1 MVPHNLLLAS
11 CVVFIFKGGI
21 FILKEN
27 ERIKELK
34 RKRVDLESELMVTP
48 KEDPLRK
55 QIATQIES
63 VQEEIRQELRKIA
76 YETEKEKA
84 IDRRTTALEEKDQK
98 AVLEKKKQL
107 QDQNKLIEDTMVNH
121 PGVLEENKGRK
132 R

>member
-55 QIATQIES
+55 QIATQIDS

-84 IDRRTTALEEKDQK
+84 IDRRTTALEEKDK
-98 AVLEKKKQL
+98 VLESRRNIR
-107 QDQNKLIEDTMVNH
+107 NKLIEDTMVNH

>member
-27 ERIKELK
+27 EVIKQIKRELFELK
-34 RKRVDLESELMVTP
+34 VELRITP
-48 KEDPLRK
+48 KDDALKLE
-55 QIATQIES
+55 QINAKIKRLEGALVREFTT
-63 VQEEIRQELRKIA
+63 IA
-76 YETEKEKA
+76 YETEEKNA
-84 IDRRTTALEEKDQK
+84 IDRRITALEENDK
-98 AVLEKKKQL
+98 VLESQRNKR
-107 QDQNKLIEDTMVNH
+107 NKLIEDTMINH

>member
-27 ERIKELK
+27 EVIKQIKRELFELK
-34 RKRVDLESELMVTP
+34 VALKMTS
-48 KEDPLRK
+48 KEDVLK
-55 QIATQIES
+55 IEQINARIEYLKKALA
-63 VQEEIRQELRKIA
+63 RELTTIA
-76 YETEKEKA
+76 IETEEEKA
-84 IDRRTTALEEKDQK
+84 IDRRTTALEEKDK
-98 AVLEKKKQL
+98 VLESRRSIR
-107 QDQNKLIEDTMVNH
+107 NKLIEDTMVNH

>member
-27 ERIKELK
+27 EVIKEIKRELFELK
-34 RKRVDLESELMVTP
+34 VALKMTS
-48 KEDPLRK
+48 KEDALK
-55 QIATQIES
+55 IEQINARIEYLKKALA
-63 VQEEIRQELRKIA
+63 RELTTIA
-76 YETEKEKA
+76 YETEIEKA
-84 IDRRTTALEEKDQK
+84 IDRRTTALEEKDK
-98 AVLEKKKQL
+98 VLESRRNIR
-107 QDQNKLIEDTMVNH
+107 NKLIEDTMVNH

>member
-48 KEDPLRK
+48 KEDPTRK

-76 YETEKEKA
+76 YKEATRKA
-84 IDRRTTALEEKDQK
+84 LKDQK

-132 R
+132 G

>member
-27 ERIKELK
+27 EIIKQIKRELFELK
-34 RKRVDLESELMVTP
+34 VELRITP
-48 KEDPLRK
+48 KDDALK
-55 QIATQIES
+55 L
-63 VQEEIRQELRKIA
+63 EEINDKIKLLDRALVRELTTIA
-76 YETEKEKA
+76 YETETEKA
-84 IDRRTTALEEKDQK
+84 IDRRTTALEEKDK
-98 AVLEKKKQL
+98 VLESRRNIR
-107 QDQNKLIEDTMVNH
+107 NKLIEDTMVNH

>member
-27 ERIKELK
+27 EVIKEIKRELFELK
-34 RKRVDLESELMVTP
+34 VALKMTSKDDALKIKEINARIEYLKKALARELT
-48 KEDPLRK
+48 
-55 QIATQIES
+55 T
-63 VQEEIRQELRKIA
+63 IA
-76 YETEKEKA
+76 YETEQEKA
-84 IDRRTTALEEKDQK
+84 IDRRTTALEEKDK
-98 AVLEKKKQL
+98 VLESRRNIR
-107 QDQNKLIEDTMVNH
+107 NKLIEDTMVNH

>member
-48 KEDPLRK
+48 KEDPTRK

-76 YETEKEKA
+76 YKEATRKA
-84 IDRRTTALEEKDQK
+84 LKDQK

-121 PGVLEENKGRK
+121 PSVLEKNKGRK

>member
-48 KEDPLRK
+48 KEDLTRK

-76 YETEKEKA
+76 YKEATRQVLK
-84 IDRRTTALEEKDQK
+84 TKK
-98 AVLEKKKQL
+98 SVLEKKKQL
-107 QDQNKLIEDTMVNH
+107 QDQNKLIEDTKTNYQS
-121 PGVLEENKGRK
+121 VLEENKGRK

>member
-27 ERIKELK
+27 EVIKEIKRELFELK
-34 RKRVDLESELMVTP
+34 VELRITP
-48 KEDPLRK
+48 KEDALK
-55 QIATQIES
+55 IEQINAKIEYLKKALA
-63 VQEEIRQELRKIA
+63 RELTTIA
-76 YETEKEKA
+76 YETETEKA
-84 IDRRTTALEEKDQK
+84 IDRRTTALEEKDK
-98 AVLEKKKQL
+98 VLESRRNIR
-107 QDQNKLIEDTMVNH
+107 NKLIEDTMINH

>member
-27 ERIKELK
+27 EVIKQIKRELFELNVALKMPSKEDALKIKEINARIEYLK
-34 RKRVDLESELMVTP
+34 KALARELT
-48 KEDPLRK
+48 
-55 QIATQIES
+55 T
-63 VQEEIRQELRKIA
+63 IA
-76 YETEKEKA
+76 YETEEEKA
-84 IDRRTTALEEKDQK
+84 IDRRTTALEEKDK
-98 AVLEKKKQL
+98 VLESRRNIR
-107 QDQNKLIEDTMVNH
+107 NKLIEDTMVNH

>member
-48 KEDPLRK
+48 KEDPTRK

-76 YETEKEKA
+76 YKEATRKA
-84 IDRRTTALEEKDQK
+84 LKDQK

>member
-27 ERIKELK
+27 EVIKEIKRELFELK
-34 RKRVDLESELMVTP
+34 VALKMTS
-48 KEDPLRK
+48 KEDALK
-55 QIATQIES
+55 IEQINAKIEYLKKALA
-63 VQEEIRQELRKIA
+63 RELTTIA
-76 YETEKEKA
+76 YETEEEKA
-84 IDRRTTALEEKDQK
+84 IDRRTTALEENDK
-98 AVLEKKKQL
+98 VLESRRNMR
-107 QDQNKLIEDTMVNH
+107 NKLIEDTMVNH

>member
-27 ERIKELK
+27 EVIKEIKRELFELK
-34 RKRVDLESELMVTP
+34 VALKMTS
-48 KEDPLRK
+48 KEDALK
-55 QIATQIES
+55 IEQINARIEYLKKALA
-63 VQEEIRQELRKIA
+63 RELTTIA
-76 YETEKEKA
+76 YETETEKA
-84 IDRRTTALEEKDQK
+84 IDRRTTALEEKDK
-98 AVLEKKKQL
+98 VLESRRNIL
-107 QDQNKLIEDTMVNH
+107 NKLIEDTMVNH

>member
-27 ERIKELK
+27 EKIKELK

-48 KEDPLRK
+48 KEDPTRK
-55 QIATQIES
+55 QLATQIES

-76 YETEKEKA
+76 YKEATRKV
-84 IDRRTTALEEKDQK
+84 LKDQK

>member
-27 ERIKELK
+27 EVIKEIKRELFELK
-34 RKRVDLESELMVTP
+34 VALKMTS
-48 KEDPLRK
+48 KEDALK
-55 QIATQIES
+55 IEQINARIEYLKKALA
-63 VQEEIRQELRKIA
+63 RELTTIA
-76 YETEKEKA
+76 YETEEENA
-84 IDRRTTALEEKDQK
+84 IDRRTTALEEKDK
-98 AVLEKKKQL
+98 VLESRRNIR
-107 QDQNKLIEDTMVNH
+107 NKLIEDTMVNH

>member
-27 ERIKELK
+27 EVIKQIKRELFELNVALKMTSKEDALKIEQINARIEYLK
-34 RKRVDLESELMVTP
+34 RALARELT
-48 KEDPLRK
+48 
-55 QIATQIES
+55 T
-63 VQEEIRQELRKIA
+63 IA
-76 YETEKEKA
+76 YETEEENA
-84 IDRRTTALEEKDQK
+84 IDRRTTALEENDK
-98 AVLEKKKQL
+98 VLESRRNIR
-107 QDQNKLIEDTMVNH
+107 NKLIEDTMVNH

>member
-27 ERIKELK
+27 EVIKEIKRELFELNVALK
-34 RKRVDLESELMVTP
+34 MTS
-48 KEDPLRK
+48 KEDDLKIKEINAR
-55 QIATQIES
+55 IEYLKKALA
-63 VQEEIRQELRKIA
+63 RELTTIA
-76 YETEKEKA
+76 YETEEEKA
-84 IDRRTTALEEKDQK
+84 IDRRTTALEEKDK
-98 AVLEKKKQL
+98 VLESRRNIR
-107 QDQNKLIEDTMVNH
+107 NKLIEDTMVNH

>member
-27 ERIKELK
+27 EIIKQIKRELFELK
-34 RKRVDLESELMVTP
+34 VELRITP
-48 KEDPLRK
+48 KDDALK
-55 QIATQIES
+55 L
-63 VQEEIRQELRKIA
+63 EEINDKIKLLERALVREFTTIA
-76 YETEKEKA
+76 YETEEENA
-84 IDRRTTALEEKDQK
+84 IDRRTTALEENDK
-98 AVLEKKKQL
+98 VLESRRNIR
-107 QDQNKLIEDTMVNH
+107 NKLIEDTMVNH

>member
-11 CVVFIFKGGI
+11 WVVCIFKGGI

-48 KEDPLRK
+48 KEDPTRK

-76 YETEKEKA
+76 YKEATRKA
-84 IDRRTTALEEKDQK
+84 LKDQK

>member
-27 ERIKELK
+27 EVIKEIKRELFELK
-34 RKRVDLESELMVTP
+34 VALKMTSKEEALKIKEINARIEYLKKALARELT
-48 KEDPLRK
+48 
-55 QIATQIES
+55 T
-63 VQEEIRQELRKIA
+63 IA
-76 YETEKEKA
+76 YETEQEKA
-84 IDRRTTALEEKDQK
+84 IDRRTTALEEKDK
-98 AVLEKKKQL
+98 VLESRRNIR
-107 QDQNKLIEDTMVNH
+107 NKLIEDTMVNH

>member
-27 ERIKELK
+27 EVIKEIKRELFELK
-34 RKRVDLESELMVTP
+34 VALKMTS
-48 KEDPLRK
+48 KEDALK
-55 QIATQIES
+55 IEQINARIEYLKKALA
-63 VQEEIRQELRKIA
+63 RELTTIA
-76 YETEKEKA
+76 YETETEKA
-84 IDRRTTALEEKDQK
+84 IDRRTTALEENDK
-98 AVLEKKKQL
+98 VLESRRNIR
-107 QDQNKLIEDTMVNH
+107 NKLIEDTMVNH

>member
-27 ERIKELK
+27 EVIKEIKRELFELKVALKMTSKEDALKIKEINARIEYLK
-34 RKRVDLESELMVTP
+34 RALARELT
-48 KEDPLRK
+48 
-55 QIATQIES
+55 T
-63 VQEEIRQELRKIA
+63 IA
-76 YETEKEKA
+76 YETETEKA
-84 IDRRTTALEEKDQK
+84 IDRRTTALEEKDK
-98 AVLEKKKQL
+98 VLESRRNIR
-107 QDQNKLIEDTMVNH
+107 NKLIEDTMVNH

>member
-27 ERIKELK
+27 EVIKEIKRELFELK
-34 RKRVDLESELMVTP
+34 VALKMTS
-48 KEDPLRK
+48 KEDALK
-55 QIATQIES
+55 IKEINAKIEYLKKALAR
-63 VQEEIRQELRKIA
+63 EFTTIA
-76 YETEKEKA
+76 YETETEKA
-84 IDRRTTALEEKDQK
+84 IDRRTTALEEKDK
-98 AVLEKKKQL
+98 VLESRRNIR
-107 QDQNKLIEDTMVNH
+107 NKLIEDTMVNH

>member
-27 ERIKELK
+27 EVIKEIKRELFELK
-34 RKRVDLESELMVTP
+34 VALKMTS
-48 KEDPLRK
+48 KEDALKIKEINAR
-55 QIATQIES
+55 IEYLKKALA
-63 VQEEIRQELRKIA
+63 RELTTIA
-76 YETEKEKA
+76 YETEEEKA
-84 IDRRTTALEEKDQK
+84 IDRRTTALEKKDK
-98 AVLEKKKQL
+98 VLESRRNIR
-107 QDQNKLIEDTMVNH
+107 NKLIEDTMVNH

>member
-27 ERIKELK
+27 EVIKEIKRELFELNVALKMTSKEDALKIKEINARIEYLK
-34 RKRVDLESELMVTP
+34 RALARELT
-48 KEDPLRK
+48 
-55 QIATQIES
+55 T
-63 VQEEIRQELRKIA
+63 IA
-76 YETEKEKA
+76 YETEEENA
-84 IDRRTTALEEKDQK
+84 IDRRTTALEEKDK
-98 AVLEKKKQL
+98 VLESRRNIR
-107 QDQNKLIEDTMVNH
+107 NKLIEDTMVNH

>member
-27 ERIKELK
+27 EVIKEIKRELFELK
-34 RKRVDLESELMVTP
+34 VALKMTS
-48 KEDPLRK
+48 KEDALKIKEINAR
-55 QIATQIES
+55 IEYLKKALA
-63 VQEEIRQELRKIA
+63 RELTTIA
-76 YETEKEKA
+76 YETEEEKA
-84 IDRRTTALEEKDQK
+84 IDRRTTALEEKDK
-98 AVLEKKKQL
+98 VLESRRNIR
-107 QDQNKLIEDTMVNH
+107 NKLIEDTMVNH

>member
-48 KEDPLRK
+48 KEDPTRK

-76 YETEKEKA
+76 YKEATRKA
-84 IDRRTTALEEKDQK
+84 LKDQK

-121 PGVLEENKGRK
+121 PGVLEKNKGRK

>member
-48 KEDPLRK
+48 KEDLTRK

-76 YETEKEKA
+76 YKEATRKA
-84 IDRRTTALEEKDQK
+84 LKDQK
-98 AVLEKKKQL
+98 AVLEKKKHL
-107 QDQNKLIEDTMVNH
+107 QDQNKLIEDTMINH

>member
-27 ERIKELK
+27 EVIKEIKRELFELK
-34 RKRVDLESELMVTP
+34 VALKMTS
-48 KEDPLRK
+48 KEDALK
-55 QIATQIES
+55 IEQINAKIEYLKKALA
-63 VQEEIRQELRKIA
+63 RELTTIA
-76 YETEKEKA
+76 IETEEEKA
-84 IDRRTTALEEKDQK
+84 IDRRTTALEENDK
-98 AVLEKKKQL
+98 VLESRRNIR
-107 QDQNKLIEDTMVNH
+107 NKLIEDTMINH

>member
-27 ERIKELK
+27 EVIKEIKRELFELK
-34 RKRVDLESELMVTP
+34 VELRITP
-48 KEDPLRK
+48 KDDALKIE
-55 QIATQIES
+55 QINAKIEYLKKALA
-63 VQEEIRQELRKIA
+63 RELTTIA
-76 YETEKEKA
+76 IETEQEKA
-84 IDRRTTALEEKDQK
+84 IDRRTTALEEKDK
-98 AVLEKKKQL
+98 VLESRRNIR
-107 QDQNKLIEDTMVNH
+107 NKLIEDTMVNH

>member
-27 ERIKELK
+27 EVIKQIKRELFELNVALKMTSKEDALKIKEINARIEYLK
-34 RKRVDLESELMVTP
+34 KALARELT
-48 KEDPLRK
+48 
-55 QIATQIES
+55 T
-63 VQEEIRQELRKIA
+63 IA
-76 YETEKEKA
+76 YETEEEKA
-84 IDRRTTALEEKDQK
+84 IDRRTTALEKKDK
-98 AVLEKKKQL
+98 VLESRRNIR
-107 QDQNKLIEDTMVNH
+107 NKLIEDTMVNH

>member
-27 ERIKELK
+27 EVIKEIKRELFELK
-34 RKRVDLESELMVTP
+34 VALKMTS
-48 KEDPLRK
+48 KEDALK
-55 QIATQIES
+55 IKEINAKIEYLKKALAR
-63 VQEEIRQELRKIA
+63 EFTTIA
-76 YETEKEKA
+76 YETEAEKA
-84 IDRRTTALEEKDQK
+84 IDRRTTTLEEKDK
-98 AVLEKKKQL
+98 VLESRRNIR
-107 QDQNKLIEDTMVNH
+107 NKLIEDTMVNH

>member
-27 ERIKELK
+27 EVIKEIKRELFELKVALKMTSKEDALKIEQINARIEYLK
-34 RKRVDLESELMVTP
+34 RALARELT
-48 KEDPLRK
+48 
-55 QIATQIES
+55 T
-63 VQEEIRQELRKIA
+63 IA
-76 YETEKEKA
+76 YETEEEKA
-84 IDRRTTALEEKDQK
+84 IDRRTTALEEKDK
-98 AVLEKKKQL
+98 VLESRRNIR
-107 QDQNKLIEDTMVNH
+107 NKLIEDTMVNH

>member
-27 ERIKELK
+27 EVIKEIKRELFELK
-34 RKRVDLESELMVTP
+34 VALKMTS
-48 KEDPLRK
+48 KEDALKIKEINAR
-55 QIATQIES
+55 IEYLKKALA
-63 VQEEIRQELRKIA
+63 RELTTIA
-76 YETEKEKA
+76 YETEEEKA
-84 IDRRTTALEEKDQK
+84 IDRRTTALEENDK
-98 AVLEKKKQL
+98 VLESRRNIR
-107 QDQNKLIEDTMVNH
+107 NKLIEDTMVNH